1 MKILGLPPDV
11 GTVGKPI
18 KLGQREPIGPCGQ
31 YRIKYPLEAL
41 ERAGLAEIDY
51 GGYPLDYA
59 WEYAREFDIVLM
71 HRQAYPQH
79 MAFLDHCRL
88 LLKKKFVI
96 DLDDDLLDLDPRS
109 PAYVWFGK
117 DKNLVWQKFCELR
130 EQGQVDERVRDVKP
144 EQIWAV
150 VDNMRKNGMWMFQNA
165 DLVTVTTGFLKK
177 KYGKLARRVEILP
190 NCINESDWTE
200 IEPKRLPETEG
211 KIVLGWAGSNTHEP
225 DLRVIKVAIARVLR
239 KFENVC
245 FLIVGYPAAKD
256 LFPEDVQDRIFTVPW
271 SGLDEYKGWL
281 AGFDIGLAPAQNIA
295 TNRAKSGI
303 RIYELALAKKEG
315 MAVVASP
322 IPYQDDVHGAM
333 GFIAPNDAKFFKAIQ
348 KYVLME
354 DLRRDHGAKLR
365 AHVLEKHTMD
375 GNVNQWFNVYKE
387 LLNGLGKR

>member
-1 MKILGLPPDV
+1 MRILGLPPDV

-59 WEYAREFDIVLM
+59 WEYAREFDIILM

-88 LLKKKFVI
+88 LLNKKFVI

-117 DKNLVWQKFCELR
+117 DKDLVWEKFCELR
-130 EQGQVDERVRDVKP
+130 EQGQVDNRLGDVKP

-150 VDNMRKNGMWMFQNA
+150 VENMRKNGMWMFANA

-177 KYGKLARRVEILP
+177 KYGRYAKKVEILP
-190 NCINESDWTE
+190 NCIVQDDWAGV
-200 IEPKRLPETEG
+200 EPKRLPETEG
-211 KIVLGWAGSNTHEP
+211 KIILGWAGSNTHEP
-225 DLRVIKVAIARVLR
+225 DLRLVKTAIARVLK

-245 FLIVGYPAAKD
+245 FVIVGYPAAKA
-256 LFPEDVQDRIFTVPW
+256 LFPESVQDKIHTVPW
-271 SGLDEYKGWL
+271 SDLKSYKGWL

-303 RIYELALAKKEG
+303 RIYELALAKKDG

-322 IPYQDDVHGAM
+322 IPYQADVHGAM
-333 GFIAPNDAKFFKAIQ
+333 GFIAANDAKFYKAIK
-348 KYVLME
+348 KYILME
-354 DLRRDHGAKLR
+354 DLRKEHGANLR
-365 AHVLEKHTMD
+365 AHVLETHTM
-375 GNVNQWFNVYKE
+375 GSNVNQWFNAYKE
-387 LLNGLGKR
+387 LLDGLG

>member
-88 LLKKKFVI
+88 LLGKKFII

-117 DKNLVWQKFCELR
+117 DKKLVWEKFCELR

-150 VDNMRKNGMWMFQNA
+150 TENMRKNGMWMFQNA

-177 KYGKLARRVEILP
+177 KYGKFARRVEILP
-190 NCINESDWTE
+190 NCINESDWADNK
-200 IEPKRLPETEG
+200 PCRLPETDG
-211 KIVLGWAGSNTHEP
+211 KTILGWAGSNTHEP
-225 DLRVIKVAIARVLR
+225 DLRVVKVAIARILR
-239 KFENVC
+239 KFDHVC
-245 FLIVGYPAAKD
+245 FLIVGYPAAKA
-256 LFPEDVQDRIFTVPW
+256 LFPEDVQERIFTVPW
-271 SGLDEYKGWL
+271 SDLKSYKGWL

-333 GFIAPNDAKFFKAIQ
+333 GFIAANDSKFYKAIV
-348 KYVLME
+348 KYIQYE
-354 DLRRDHGAKLR
+354 DLGRDHGANLR
-365 AHVLEKHTMD
+365 KHVLAKHTMD
-375 GNVNQWFNVYKE
+375 GNVDRCFEVYQE
-387 LLNGLGKR
+387 LLGIEKPT